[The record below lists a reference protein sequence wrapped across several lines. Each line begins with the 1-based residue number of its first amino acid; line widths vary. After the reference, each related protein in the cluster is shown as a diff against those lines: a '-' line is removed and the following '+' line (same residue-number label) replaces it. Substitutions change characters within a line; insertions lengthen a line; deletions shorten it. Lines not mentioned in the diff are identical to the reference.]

1 MLLPIINNNFLM
13 SQELP
18 ILQCLKC
25 NSCPFVKL
33 IQGDEPTV
41 EIACLCAETRKIA
54 LNEYISEL
62 EKNFESIK
70 TESNNK
76 SKCEFLNEHKET
88 EESTIFCYQCQK
100 WLCEKCHA
108 SHKRNIALLGHT
120 FIPFKITSQ
129 IHCEKHPKK
138 YLEFYCITCKIHFC
152 TDCLEEHKTHSHV
165 KLCDYFSKNTFKSIC
180 DNKTKAK
187 EIIETNK
194 KLRDSIIVYLEHKI
208 KEIKEA
214 FSRFNLVNEQIIS
227 FIDIMTNTYQ
237 LAGLNYQI
245 MNNLN
250 NYSSFNFQVPTF
262 KPETEMSCQK
272 LDGLIE
278 FYKKEFVIGNKTE
291 KVKQQFFARRE
302 TRGMTANEKRTDAIA
317 MFSTFNDNNDAKKD
331 GQKKGNS
338 SKPEE
343 SGKMNEALHKIE
355 DIGDGLKQLLGIKKK
370 DIKVNKCDQILGDI

>member
-1 MLLPIINNNFLM
+1 M

-25 NSCPFVKL
+25 NSCPFIKL

-41 EIACLCAETRKIA
+41 DITCVCAETRKIA
-54 LNEYISEL
+54 LKEYISEL

-76 SKCEFLNEHKET
+76 PKCEFLNEHKET

-120 FIPFKITSQ
+120 FIPFKINSQ

-187 EIIETNK
+187 E
-194 KLRDSIIVYLEHKI
+194 L
-208 KEIKEA
+208 
-214 FSRFNLVNEQIIS
+214 
-227 FIDIMTNTYQ
+227 
-237 LAGLNYQI
+237 I
-245 MNNLN
+245 MNICVDCTI
-250 NYSSFNFQVPTF
+250 S
-262 KPETEMSCQK
+262 
-272 LDGLIE
+272 
-278 FYKKEFVIGNKTE
+278 
-291 KVKQQFFARRE
+291 
-302 TRGMTANEKRTDAIA
+302 DAVGHY
-317 MFSTFNDNNDAKKD
+317 THDNNFEVVEKSLRVEILFRELDEVLNFCKQIKQELNQESIALSYQD
-331 GQKKGNS
+331 INS
-338 SKPEE
+338 
-343 SGKMNEALHKIE
+343 ML
-355 DIGDGLKQLLGIKKK
+355 
-370 DIKVNKCDQILGDI
+370 V